1 MSIAEP
7 EIVLNSVNV
16 VKNNL
21 KQLLQRDLTLPP
33 YQRRY
38 CWAEEQ
44 VALLLT
50 DIDRLLTEDSE
61 GAQIVPL
68 FLGTVILHEQKV
80 NEIPHYDLVDGQQR
94 SLTINLLIIAL
105 QQYNENRDE
114 TVDVYSL
121 LNGNKPSLLKA
132 TFTHRDAQ
140 QQLAS
145 NFKQIKDFIQ
155 NKSWAYDLGKITYL
169 LENLE
174 FVVITIHSIDQ
185 AFAFFDSQ
193 NSSGKRLS
201 EFDLLKARHLRGIV
215 SDPSVGIGCSRI
227 WEEYENQ
234 KLSGCYSQSIAY
246 YLTEQ
251 LLARTRQRQRG
262 KHVDALRLE
271 TEYPVLTRK
280 HNTVDRSIVVK
291 NPSSVSLSPHSN
303 SALYRDWQ
311 VSYNAS
317 EKVNFPLSFSTELQ
331 LSGDSKLTYV
341 VNDVIELPLQLNQPL
356 IGGEQFFIYVGKYV
370 ELYKRLFP
378 SDVALE
384 KDAAE
389 IEITELENNFST
401 QERLLKQHR
410 SLESRQG
417 LGYPRLIQSWQ
428 ALVVFYVDRFGED
441 ENFDYF
447 VRLSDQY
454 IFSLRILLHQVKRS
468 SVEKKLL
475 EADVFPQLLGLA
487 TSGEAL
493 ALIIKLVEARGCEQ
507 ELANRL
513 NDDVVGVRKSYVD
526 KFYWHEDQSKENHH
540 SLDNSLSRLLAQHK
554 PVKAESSKE
563 ALSV

>member
-1 MSIAEP
+1 M
-7 EIVLNSVNV
+7 
-16 VKNNL
+16 
-21 KQLLQRDLTLPP
+21 
-33 YQRRY
+33 
-38 CWAEEQ
+38 
-44 VALLLT
+44 
-50 DIDRLLTEDSE
+50 
-61 GAQIVPL
+61 
-68 FLGTVILHEQKV
+68 
-80 NEIPHYDLVDGQQR
+80 
-94 SLTINLLIIAL
+94 
-105 QQYNENRDE
+105 
-114 TVDVYSL
+114 
-121 LNGNKPSLLKA
+121 
-132 TFTHRDAQ
+132 
-140 QQLAS
+140 
-145 NFKQIKDFIQ
+145 
-155 NKSWAYDLGKITYL
+155 
-169 LENLE
+169 
-174 FVVITIHSIDQ
+174 
-185 AFAFFDSQ
+185 
-193 NSSGKRLS
+193 
-201 EFDLLKARHLRGIV
+201 
-215 SDPSVGIGCSRI
+215 
-227 WEEYENQ
+227 
-234 KLSGCYSQSIAY
+234 
-246 YLTEQ
+246 
-251 LLARTRQRQRG
+251 
-262 KHVDALRLE
+262 
-271 TEYPVLTRK
+271 
-280 HNTVDRSIVVK
+280 
-291 NPSSVSLSPHSN
+291 
-303 SALYRDWQ
+303 
-311 VSYNAS
+311 
-317 EKVNFPLSFSTELQ
+317 
-331 LSGDSKLTYV
+331 
-341 VNDVIELPLQLNQPL
+341 NQPL

-389 IEITELENNFST
+389 IEVTELENNFST